1 MEVTVIR
8 PLLKENSG
16 DVEFMQYMWSGSE
29 VQARESAGVAQEVVL
44 DWACR
49 GPHTNGHNLLKSQ
62 PNWVIRF
69 SSRRIFPR
77 GFKNISMFCYYCA
90 FRDFFQPG
98 TPSCMFRASGEVGN
112 PSQVPAHTSAA
123 DVYTAKKQLCTNV
136 FTVEK
141 NSQQSG
147 P

>member
-1 MEVTVIR
+1 MR

-29 VQARESAGVAQEVVL
+29 VQALESAGVAQEVLL
-44 DWACR
+44 DLACR
-49 GPHTNGHNLLKSQ
+49 GPHKNGHNFFKSQ
-62 PNWVIRF
+62 PNWVIPFTSGRL
-69 SSRRIFPR
+69 FPR
-77 GFKNISMFCYYCA
+77 GFKNKTKFCCYCA
-90 FRDFFQPG
+90 FRDFLQPG
-98 TPSCMFRASGEVGN
+98 TPSCMVKASGEVEN

-123 DVYTAKKQLCTNV
+123 DVYITKKQQCTNA

-141 NSQQSG
+141 NSQQLG

>member
-8 PLLKENSG
+8 PLLKENSD

-29 VQARESAGVAQEVVL
+29 VQALESAGVAQEVLL
-44 DWACR
+44 DLACR
-49 GPHTNGHNLLKSQ
+49 GPHKNGHNFFKSK
-62 PNWVIRF
+62 PNRVCVFAFRHL
-69 SSRRIFPR
+69 FPR
-77 GFKNISMFCYYCA
+77 GFKMKTKFCYYCA

-98 TPSCMFRASGEVGN
+98 TPSCMVRASGEVGN
-112 PSQVPAHTSAA
+112 PSQVPAHTSAT
-123 DVYTAKKQLCTNV
+123 DVDVTKRQHCTNA